1 MSDSDDVADR
11 LGRAIGG
18 TVTSIRRLSG
28 GASRRTSAVDMED
41 AEGNVR
47 ALILQQQRGD
57 GLTNS
62 SSVALEAA
70 LLRAAGEAGVPVPGV
85 VAAGEADGLDVGW
98 LVVERLEGEA
108 IARRLLRDEAY
119 EEARRRLTA
128 NTAEALARIH
138 TIALDGLPGLPGLPA
153 SDPLARPLEF
163 LDITGEVR
171 PVLELAAR
179 WLDANRPIATGRTVV
194 HGDFRMGNLLVDAS
208 GLVGVLDW
216 ELAHA
221 GDPAEDLGWLSARAW
236 RFGGSGEVGGFG
248 QLDDLLTRYGEA
260 SGRVIDQATVRW
272 WQAYATMKW
281 AVICALQA
289 SAHLS
294 GATRSV
300 ELAAIGR
307 RVCESEWDLLGLMGI
322 ERPEADDGLVVPS
335 DRSHAPSPVGR
346 PSAGELVDAVREYV
360 VDKVMATAE
369 GAAQFDARVAGNV
382 LAMVAR
388 EITLGP
394 AMEEAHRA
402 RLVGLGFPSDASL
415 AAAIRAG
422 QLDDR
427 LVEVGTALAE
437 SGADQL
443 RVANPGYLEP
453 TTEGP

>member
-98 LVVERLEGEA
+98 LVVDRLEGES

-335 DRSHAPSPVGR
+335 DRSHAPSPFGR

>member
-1 MSDSDDVADR
+1 VSDSDDVADR

-98 LVVERLEGEA
+98 LVVDRLEGES

-128 NTAEALARIH
+128 NAAEALARIH

-163 LDITGEVR
+163 LDFTGEVR

-335 DRSHAPSPVGR
+335 DRSHAPSPFGR

-402 RLVGLGFPSDASL
+402 RLVGLGFASDASL

-427 LVEVGTALAE
+427 LVEVGTALAG
-437 SGADQL
+437 SAADQL

-453 TTEGP
+453 ATEGP

>member
-1 MSDSDDVADR
+1 MSESDDVADR
-11 LGRAIGG
+11 LGQVIGG

-28 GASRRTSAVDMED
+28 GASRRTSAVDMEGV
-41 AEGNVR
+41 EGNTR
-47 ALILQQQRGD
+47 ALILQQQRGG
-57 GLTNS
+57 GLTNR

-85 VAAGEADGLDVGW
+85 VAAGEADGLDAGW

-128 NTAEALARIH
+128 NAAEALARIH
-138 TIALDGLPGLPGLPA
+138 TIALDGLAGLPR

-163 LDITGEVR
+163 LDITGELR

-194 HGDFRMGNLLVDAS
+194 HGDFRMGNLLVNTS

-322 ERPEADDGLVVPS
+322 ERPEAADGLVVPS
-335 DRSHAPSPVGR
+335 DRSHAPSPFGR

-427 LVEVGTALAE
+427 LVEVGTALAG
-437 SGADQL
+437 SAADQL

>member
-1 MSDSDDVADR
+1 MSESDDVADR
-11 LGRAIGG
+11 LGQVIGG

-28 GASRRTSAVDMED
+28 GASRRTSAVDMEGV
-41 AEGNVR
+41 EGNTR
-47 ALILQQQRGD
+47 ALILQQQRGG
-57 GLTNS
+57 GLTNR

-85 VAAGEADGLDVGW
+85 VAAGEADGLDAGW

-128 NTAEALARIH
+128 NAAEALARIH
-138 TIALDGLPGLPGLPA
+138 TIALDGLAGLPR

-163 LDITGEVR
+163 LDITGELR

-194 HGDFRMGNLLVDAS
+194 HGDFRMGNLLVNTS

-335 DRSHAPSPVGR
+335 DRSHAPSPFGR

-427 LVEVGTALAE
+427 LVEVGTALAG
-437 SGADQL
+437 SAADQL

>member
-335 DRSHAPSPVGR
+335 DRSHAPSPFGR

>member
-98 LVVERLEGEA
+98 LVVDRLEGES

-322 ERPEADDGLVVPS
+322 ERPEAADGLVVPS
-335 DRSHAPSPVGR
+335 DRSHAPSPFGR

-427 LVEVGTALAE
+427 LVEVGTALAG
-437 SGADQL
+437 SAADQL

>member
-1 MSDSDDVADR
+1 VSESDDVADR
-11 LGRAIGG
+11 LGQVIGG

-28 GASRRTSAVDMED
+28 GASRRTSAVDMEGV
-41 AEGNVR
+41 EGNTR
-47 ALILQQQRGD
+47 ALILQQQRGG
-57 GLTNS
+57 GLTNR

-85 VAAGEADGLDVGW
+85 VAAGEADGLDAGW
-98 LVVERLEGEA
+98 LVVERLDGEA

-128 NTAEALARIH
+128 NAAEALARIH
-138 TIALDGLPGLPGLPA
+138 TIALDGLAGLPR

-194 HGDFRMGNLLVDAS
+194 HGDFRMGNLLVNTS

-322 ERPEADDGLVVPS
+322 ERSKAADGLVVPS
-335 DRSHAPSPVGR
+335 DRSHAPSPFGR
-346 PSAGELVDAVREYV
+346 PSAGELVDAVREYL

-369 GAAQFDARVAGNV
+369 GAERFDARVAGNV

-402 RLVGLGFPSDASL
+402 RLAGLGFASDASL

-422 QLDDR
+422 HLDDR
-427 LVEVGTALAE
+427 LVEVGTVLAG

-453 TTEGP
+453 ATKGS

>member
-1 MSDSDDVADR
+1 MSESDDVADR
-11 LGRAIGG
+11 LGQVIGG

-28 GASRRTSAVDMED
+28 GASRRTSAVDMEGV
-41 AEGNVR
+41 EGNTR
-47 ALILQQQRGD
+47 ALILQQQRGG
-57 GLTNS
+57 GLTNR

-85 VAAGEADGLDVGW
+85 VAAGEADGLDAGW

-128 NTAEALARIH
+128 NAAEALARIH
-138 TIALDGLPGLPGLPA
+138 TIALDGLAGLPR
-153 SDPLARPLEF
+153 SDPEARPLEF

-194 HGDFRMGNLLVDAS
+194 HGDFRMGNLLVNTS

-294 GATRSV
+294 GAARSV

-322 ERPEADDGLVVPS
+322 ERPEAADGLVVPS
-335 DRSHAPSPVGR
+335 DRSHAPSPFGR

-369 GAAQFDARVAGNV
+369 GAERFDARVAGNV

-402 RLVGLGFPSDASL
+402 RLAGLGFASDASL

-422 QLDDR
+422 HLDDR
-427 LVEVGTALAE
+427 LVEVGTVLAG

-453 TTEGP
+453 ATKGS